1 MAVRDPDT
9 EWVRVQ
15 TCLRMAIAARM
26 YKDAV
31 SLVLHP
37 VLPDCL
43 RQKSMHACNI
53 YRGEAR
59 VIQFSEDESCG
70 IVSPRK

>member
-15 TCLRMAIAARM
+15 TCRRMDIAARM
-26 YKDAV
+26 YEDAV
-31 SLVLHP
+31 SLVLHL

-43 RQKSMHACNI
+43 RQKSMHACTI
-53 YRGEAR
+53 Y
-59 VIQFSEDESCG
+59 
-70 IVSPRK
+70 PRKRPTAQCYDVIEG